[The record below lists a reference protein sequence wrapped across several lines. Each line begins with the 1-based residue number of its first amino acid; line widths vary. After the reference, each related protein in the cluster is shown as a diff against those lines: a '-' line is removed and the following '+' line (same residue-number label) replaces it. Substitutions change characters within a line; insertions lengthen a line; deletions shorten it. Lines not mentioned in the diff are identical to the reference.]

1 MIDLTEKPLQV
12 VRAQL
17 IVLCLMAAILT
28 GVVAVFL
35 PFGIDWHL
43 TFRPASLAVLSGKSP
58 YTVDIFGLPPWGLL
72 PFLPLALLP
81 ENIGRAIIFVASLVA
96 FGFAAYRLGA
106 RPIAL
111 AAFLISPP
119 VVHCLLNANVDW
131 LPVLGFIL
139 PPQIGLFFVS
149 VKPQVGFG
157 VAVFWLVEAWRTGGW
172 RQVVRVFWP
181 ITLALLAS
189 FVVFGFWPFRA
200 MFVFTSSQGWNASL
214 WPASLPVGLTLLVAT
229 LRRRQVKYAMAAA
242 PCLSPYVLFHAWS
255 GALVALADS
264 PVEMSAA
271 VIGLWA
277 LIVIRALALSGGS

>member
-1 MIDLTEKPLQV
+1 MIFVALASVYLPS
-12 VRAQL
+12 
-17 IVLCLMAAILT
+17 
-28 GVVAVFL
+28 GV
-35 PFGIDWHL
+35 DWHL
-43 TFRPASLAVLSGKSP
+43 TFRPASLAVLSGQSP
-58 YTVDIFGLPPWGLL
+58 YSVEIFGLPPWGLI
-72 PFLPLALLP
+72 PFVPLALLP
-81 ENIGRAIIFVASLVA
+81 ENVGRGVIFVMSLA
-96 FGFAAYRLGA
+96 GFGFAAHRLGA

-131 LPVLGFIL
+131 LPILGFIL

-157 VAVFWLVEAWRTGGW
+157 VAGFWLVEAWRTGGW
-172 RQVVRVFWP
+172 RQVARVFWP

-189 FVVFGFWPFRA
+189 FVVFGFWPLRS

-214 WPASLPVGLTLLVAT
+214 WPASLPVGLTLLVAA

-277 LIVIRALALSGGS
+277 LIVIRALSGGS